1 MKKSMTMFLG
11 VLILAA
17 GFSPAQAREG
27 SIHDRMTHYRAVDAV
42 VWAMPLLNF
51 KTFRD
56 GHRAIGVEYNDIA
69 YNSKVQNW
77 KVQTATPNDTT
88 PYIIFFW
95 NVKDGPMVV
104 EIPASAE
111 GVGIFGTLM
120 DAWQRPLE
128 DVGAKGRD
136 GGLGARYVLL
146 PPGYDGEILPRACPE
161 LCVSAFRISDGKPSF
176 KM

>member
-1 MKKSMTMFLG
+1 MKMTKG
-11 VLILAA
+11 VAMLLVVPMLTA
-17 GFSPAQAREG
+17 GFAPARAQEM
-27 SIHDRMTHYRAVDAV
+27 SLHDRMTHHRAIEAV

-56 GHRAIGVEYNDIA
+56 GHRAIGVGYNDIA

-88 PYIIFFW
+88 PYVIFFW
-95 NVKDGPMVV
+95 NVKDGPVVV

-111 GVGIFGTLM
+111 GVSIFGTLM

-128 DVGAKGRD
+128 DVGAKGKD
-136 GGLGARYVLL
+136 GGRGARYVLL
-146 PPGYDGEILPRACPE
+146 PPGYDGEILPRGIIF
-161 LCVSAFRISDGKPSF
+161 LLK
-176 KM
+176 